1 MVEGEGGVGGRGGGG
16 GEYRIV
22 RELIVD
28 INLRGSLGCAVG
40 WVDLALFFELYADAG
55 CLRYP

>member
-1 MVEGEGGVGGRGGGG
+1 MVEGEEGVGGRGGGG

-40 WVDLALFFELYADAG
+40 WVDLALFSNYMQMQVV
-55 CLRYP
+55 